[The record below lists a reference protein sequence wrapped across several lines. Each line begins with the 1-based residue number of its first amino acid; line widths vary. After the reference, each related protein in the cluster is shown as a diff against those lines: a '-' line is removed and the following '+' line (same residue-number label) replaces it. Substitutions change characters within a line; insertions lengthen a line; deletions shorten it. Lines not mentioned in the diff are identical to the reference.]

1 MQAAPVSSSG
11 AVPGAAADIASS
23 PSPIPQGQM
32 DREFVL
38 RNQIVERYLSGKL
51 PLKGAQEF
59 ERFCTAHPELLD
71 EIGLS
76 ERINAALKL
85 LDAGH
90 TTPWEERPLLWWQK
104 LPVVFGVA
112 AGALIFAIV
121 ALMLTAK
128 LGASERRVA
137 SMNQRLSA
145 QPLDPAEF
153 TRSFTL
159 SPNRTAP
166 SGRSLATIGGATAQM
181 ANLHFDVSWS
191 KYAAFRVTIDRVDQG
206 RVAVLSDV
214 LRDSNGQIDLAFN
227 SSALG
232 PGDYQFTIEGLTW
245 KGEPVAQGWATISVV
260 H

>member
-11 AVPGAAADIASS
+11 AVSGAAADIASS
-23 PSPIPQGQM
+23 PSPVPAGQM
-32 DREFVL
+32 DREFVV

-59 ERFCTAHPELLD
+59 ERFCAAHPELLE

-90 TTPWEERPLLWWQK
+90 TTPWEQKPLLWWQK
-104 LPVVFGVA
+104 LPVVLGTA
-112 AGALIFAIV
+112 AAAVMFAIV
-121 ALMLTAK
+121 ALTLTGK
-128 LGASERRVA
+128 LGASEHRLT
-137 SMNQRLSA
+137 SLSQRLAA
-145 QPLDPAEF
+145 QPIDPAEF

-166 SGRSLATIGGATAQM
+166 SSRSLATIGGATAQM

-206 RVAVLSDV
+206 RVAVLGDV

-227 SSALG
+227 TSALG
-232 PGDYQFTIEGLTW
+232 PGDYAFTIEGLTW

-260 H
+260 R

>member
-1 MQAAPVSSSG
+1 
-11 AVPGAAADIASS
+11 
-23 PSPIPQGQM
+23 M

-59 ERFCTAHPELLD
+59 ERFCAAHPELL
-71 EIGLS
+71 EEMGLS

-90 TTPWEERPLLWWQK
+90 TTPWEEKPLLWWQK
-104 LPVVFGVA
+104 LPVVLGAA
-112 AGALIFAIV
+112 AGALIFAIA
-121 ALMLTAK
+121 ALALTAK

-137 SMNQRLSA
+137 SLNQRLLA

-153 TRSFTL
+153 TRNYTI
-159 SPNRTAP
+159 SPSRTAP
-166 SGRSLATIGGATAQM
+166 SGRSLATLGGATAQM
-181 ANLHFDVSWS
+181 ANLHFDLSWS

-232 PGDYQFTIEGLTW
+232 PGDYEFTIEGLTW
-245 KGEPVAQGWATISVV
+245 KGEPVAQGWATISVAR
-260 H
+260 